1 MANEFVIKNGFI
13 SQGNSLV
20 IGNLSATTISATTYQ
35 NLPVDP
41 NTYITGFTY
50 NNNTF
55 TLNDSSGSTFN
66 ATINSVTGFTIN
78 GNLNVTGTT
87 NLTGGLTANTIS
99 ATTYQNLPIDPNT
112 YITGFTYSSNT
123 FTINDNSGNT
133 FNATINTVTGWTVN
147 GDLTVTGNTS
157 VQSFSATTYYGLPVQ
172 YGSFGIVV
180 DGSGSVIT
188 SGNKGYLT
196 LPYSGTIIS
205 WRMMSDTTG
214 STSVDVWKTNFA
226 GFPPTSGDS
235 ITGGNYPNLTSQQ
248 INDSS
253 SLSGWTTTFSSGDII
268 AFNVLSAS
276 TVTRINLTINL
287 TKT

>member
-20 IGNLSATTISATTYQ
+20 GGNLSATTISATTYQ

-66 ATINSVTGFTIN
+66 ASINIVTGFTIN

>member
-35 NLPVDP
+35 NLPIDP

-50 NNNTF
+50 SSNTF
-55 TLNDSSGSTFN
+55 TINDNSGNTLT
-66 ATINSVTGFTIN
+66 ATINDVTGLTVN
-78 GNLNVTGTT
+78 GNFTVTGNTT
-87 NLTGGLTANTIS
+87 LSSVTANTIS

-123 FTINDNSGNT
+123 FTINDNSGST

-180 DGSGSVIT
+180 DGSSSVIT

-205 WRMMSDTTG
+205 WRMMADTTG

-287 TKT
+287 IKT

>member
-20 IGNLSATTISATTYQ
+20 SGNLSATTISATTYQ

-41 NTYITGFTY
+41 NTYVTAFTY

-66 ATINSVTGFTIN
+66 ASINIVTGFTVN
-78 GNLNVTGTT
+78 GDLTVTGTT
-87 NLTGGLTANTIS
+87 NFTGGLTANTIS
-99 ATTYQNLPIDPNT
+99 AATYQNLPVDPNT

-180 DGSGSVIT
+180 DGSGSAIT

-205 WRMMSDTTG
+205 WRMMADTTG

>member
-20 IGNLSATTISATTYQ
+20 NGALSATTISATTYQ

-41 NTYITGFTY
+41 NTYVTAFTY

-55 TLNDSSGSTFN
+55 TLNDNSGS
-66 ATINSVTGFTIN
+66 
-78 GNLNVTGTT
+78 
-87 NLTGGLTANTIS
+87 
-99 ATTYQNLPIDPNT
+99 
-112 YITGFTYSSNT
+112 
-123 FTINDNSGNT
+123 T

-147 GDLTVTGNTS
+147 GGLTVTGNTS

-188 SGNKGYLT
+188 TGNKGYLT
-196 LPYSGTIIS
+196 LPYSGTITS
-205 WRMMSDTTG
+205 WRMMADTTG
-214 STSVDVWKTNFA
+214 NTSVDVWKTNFA

-235 ITGGNYPNLTSQQ
+235 ITGGNYPNLISQQ

>member
-13 SQGNSLV
+13 SQGDSLV
-20 IGNLSATTISATTYQ
+20 NGTLTATTISATTYQ

-50 NNNTF
+50 
-55 TLNDSSGSTFN
+55 
-66 ATINSVTGFTIN
+66 
-78 GNLNVTGTT
+78 
-87 NLTGGLTANTIS
+87 
-99 ATTYQNLPIDPNT
+99 
-112 YITGFTYSSNT
+112 SSNT
-123 FTINDNSGNT
+123 FTINDNSGST
-133 FNATINTVTGWTVN
+133 FNATINSVTGWTVN

-205 WRMMSDTTG
+205 WRMMADTTG